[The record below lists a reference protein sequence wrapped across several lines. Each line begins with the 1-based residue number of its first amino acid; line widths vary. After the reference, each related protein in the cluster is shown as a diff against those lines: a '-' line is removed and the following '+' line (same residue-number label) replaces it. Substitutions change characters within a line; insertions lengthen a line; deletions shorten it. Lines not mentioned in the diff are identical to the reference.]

1 MLPCGLRLAAR
12 TYCLEKDRMK
22 VIRSFA
28 VLSLMFL
35 SAPILPAQ
43 DKKAANEAAAPPNI
57 VVLVHQDV
65 PLGKTAERQRLETN
79 VARACDRLG
88 APSYWIA
95 LQSLTGQQQAMSF
108 DPFDSY
114 EHVGQAHAE
123 WSQFFAA
130 HPDLAKMRE
139 EINGFLLGE
148 RTSIAARRDDL
159 GYLAEAIDLSEAR
172 FMRVHEIH
180 VFPGHESDAAEAFK
194 ILADAY
200 AKIQADTPWVVYEV
214 NVGTA
219 SPTFVVF
226 LPMSEFKQN
235 DDLLSRDLNLME
247 AEGEQGRETLQRIAR
262 EAYATTESNLYAV
275 SPEMSHVSKDFAAA
289 DPDFW
294 LHREAP
300 ETKSDPKPEPKTPV
314 RRSNK

>member
-1 MLPCGLRLAAR
+1 MRVDRVFVAAI
-12 TYCLEKDRMK
+12 
-22 VIRSFA
+22 V
-28 VLSLMFL
+28 VLLGGPVLFS
-35 SAPILPAQ
+35 Q

-65 PLGKTAERQRLETN
+65 PPGKTAERQKLETN

-95 LQSLTGQQQAMSF
+95 LQSMTGQQQALSF

-123 WSQFFAA
+123 WSRFFTA
-130 HPDLAKMRE
+130 HPDLAKIQE
-139 EINGFLLGE
+139 EISGLLLGE
-148 RTSIAARRDDL
+148 RTSIAVRRDDL
-159 GYLAEAIDLSEAR
+159 GYLTEAIDLSEAR

-180 VFPGHESDAAEAFK
+180 LFPGHESDAAEAFK

-200 AKIQADTPWVVYEV
+200 TKIQADTPWVVYEV
-214 NVGTA
+214 NVGTP

-235 DDLLSRDLNLME
+235 DDLLSWDLNLME

-275 SPEMSHVSKDFAAA
+275 SPEMSHVSKDFAVT

-300 ETKSDPKPEPKTPV
+300 EAKSDPKPDSKIPV
-314 RRSNK
+314 KRSNK

>member
-1 MLPCGLRLAAR
+1 MRVDRVFAAAI
-12 TYCLEKDRMK
+12 
-22 VIRSFA
+22 V
-28 VLSLMFL
+28 VLLGG
-35 SAPILPAQ
+35 PILFSQ
-43 DKKAANEAAAPPNI
+43 DKKAANEAAAPPDI
-57 VVLVHQDV
+57 VVLVQRDV

-79 VARACDRLG
+79 VARACDHLG

-123 WSQFFAA
+123 WSRFFAA
-130 HPDLAKMRE
+130 HPDLAKMQE
-139 EINGFLLGE
+139 EISGLLLSE
-148 RTSIAARRDDL
+148 RTSIAVRRDDL
-159 GYLAEAIDLSEAR
+159 GYLAETIDLSEAR

-180 VFPGHESDAAEAFK
+180 LFPGHESDAAEAFK

-214 NVGTA
+214 NMGTP

-235 DDLLSRDLNLME
+235 DDLLSWNLNLME

-275 SPEMSHVSKDFAAA
+275 SPEMSHVSKDFAVT

-300 ETKSDPKPEPKTPV
+300 EAKSDPKLEPKPPV

>member
-1 MLPCGLRLAAR
+1 MTVSKNVVL
-12 TYCLEKDRMK
+12 
-22 VIRSFA
+22 
-28 VLSLMFL
+28 LSLVLL
-35 SAPILPAQ
+35 SASILPAQ
-43 DKKAANEAAAPPNI
+43 DKKAANEAAAPPYI

-65 PLGKTAERQRLETN
+65 PAGKAAERQKLEAS

-88 APSYWIA
+88 APSFWIA
-95 LQSLTGQQQAMSF
+95 LQSLTGQQQSLSF

-130 HPDLAKMRE
+130 HPDLGKIQE
-139 EINGFLLGE
+139 EINGLLLSE
-148 RTSIAARRDDL
+148 RTSIAVRRDDL
-159 GYLAEAIDLSEAR
+159 GYLAETIDLSEAR

-214 NVGTA
+214 NVGTP

-226 LPMSEFKQN
+226 IPMSEFKQN
-235 DDLLSRDLNLME
+235 DDLLSWNLNLME

-275 SPEMSHVSKDFAAA
+275 SPEMSHVSKDFAVT

-300 ETKSDPKPEPKTPV
+300 EAKPDPKADSKTPV
-314 RRSNK
+314 KRSNK